1 VFCQIGAVW
10 CVVVL
15 CWLVRLGLRP
25 RRPRPKRHSA
35 TAMYC
40 GALLGWVAWAL
51 RPRQPRP
58 QHHSATSASSQQ
70 QETPLRRRTKE
81 ASEKPGLCRRG
92 RRSHKHQQP
101 ATTGTITQENHGGKR
116 EAIHVIS
123 PLCRVKTIIWK
134 LCVLNWVLF
143 DPVLFL
149 FGALLGVGW
158 TGWRR
163 LGQLS
168 TSSV

>member
-1 VFCQIGAVW
+1 MFCQIGAVW

-123 PLCRVKTIIWK
+123 PLCRAKNYNLEAV
-134 LCVLNWVLF
+134 C
-143 DPVLFL
+143 PQ
-149 FGALLGVGW
+149 FG
-158 TGWRR
+158 
-163 LGQLS
+163 S
-168 TSSV
+168 E